1 MGADQIALGIH
12 QGLLVQGGD
21 LAAVGAG
28 HLVQSAVIFL
38 VLVLVVILMVA
49 APFVNPSVVNL
60 PSVSKASAAPADPV
74 EVVVYADAHLAV
86 KAQKGQ
92 HTVDMPALIA
102 NVRAAQGEAATPVV
116 ISADRD
122 VRYET
127 VVNVMKSLQDAKV
140 ERVGLALKI
149 ERSK

>member
-1 MGADQIALGIH
+1 MSLRSGARPKRRMMSDMNVVPYID
-12 QGLLVQGGD
+12 VM
-21 LAAVGAG
+21 
-28 HLVQSAVIFL
+28 
-38 VLVLVVILMVA
+38 LVLVVILMVA

-74 EVVVYADAHLAV
+74 EVVVCADGHLAV
-86 KAQKGQ
+86 KAKNGL

>member
-1 MGADQIALGIH
+1 MSLRS
-12 QGLLVQGGD
+12 
-21 LAAVGAG
+21 
-28 HLVQSAVIFL
+28 SARPKRRMMSDMNVVPYID
-38 VLVLVVILMVA
+38 VMLVLVVILMVA

-60 PSVSKASAAPADPV
+60 PSVSKASAAPAEPV
-74 EVVVYADAHLAV
+74 EVVVYADGHLAV
-86 KAQKGQ
+86 KAKNGL
-92 HTVDMPALIA
+92 HTVDIPALIA
-102 NVRAAQGEAATPVV
+102 NVRAAQGDASTPVV

-149 ERSK
+149 EHAK

>member
-1 MGADQIALGIH
+1 MSLRSDARPKRCMMSDMNVVPYID
-12 QGLLVQGGD
+12 VM
-21 LAAVGAG
+21 
-28 HLVQSAVIFL
+28 
-38 VLVLVVILMVA
+38 LVLVVILMVA

-74 EVVVYADAHLAV
+74 EVVVYADGHLAV
-86 KAQKGQ
+86 KAKNGL

>member
-1 MGADQIALGIH
+1 MSLRSDARPKRRMMSDMNVVPYID
-12 QGLLVQGGD
+12 VM
-21 LAAVGAG
+21 
-28 HLVQSAVIFL
+28 
-38 VLVLVVILMVA
+38 LVLVVILMVA

-74 EVVVYADAHLAV
+74 EVVVYVDGHLAV
-86 KAQKGQ
+86 KAKNGL

>member
-1 MGADQIALGIH
+1 MSLRSGARPKRRMMSDMNVVPYID
-12 QGLLVQGGD
+12 VM
-21 LAAVGAG
+21 
-28 HLVQSAVIFL
+28 
-38 VLVLVVILMVA
+38 LVLVVILMVA
-49 APFVNPSVVNL
+49 APFVNPSGVNL

-74 EVVVYADAHLAV
+74 EVVVYADGHLAATA
-86 KAQKGQ
+86 KNAL

>member
-1 MGADQIALGIH
+1 MSLRSGARPKRRMMSDMNVVPYID
-12 QGLLVQGGD
+12 VM
-21 LAAVGAG
+21 
-28 HLVQSAVIFL
+28 
-38 VLVLVVILMVA
+38 LVLVVI
-49 APFVNPSVVNL
+49 

-74 EVVVYADAHLAV
+74 EVVVYADGHLAV
-86 KAQKGQ
+86 KAKNGL

>member
-1 MGADQIALGIH
+1 MSLRSGARPKRRMMSDMNVVPYID
-12 QGLLVQGGD
+12 VM
-21 LAAVGAG
+21 
-28 HLVQSAVIFL
+28 
-38 VLVLVVILMVA
+38 LVLVVILMVA

-74 EVVVYADAHLAV
+74 EVVVYADGHLAV
-86 KAQKGQ
+86 KAKNGL

-102 NVRAAQGEAATPVV
+102 NVRATQGEAATPVV

>member
-1 MGADQIALGIH
+1 MSLRSGARPKRRMMNDMNVVPYID
-12 QGLLVQGGD
+12 VM
-21 LAAVGAG
+21 
-28 HLVQSAVIFL
+28 
-38 VLVLVVILMVA
+38 LVLVVILMVA

-74 EVVVYADAHLAV
+74 EVVVYADGHLAV
-86 KAQKGQ
+86 KAKNGL

>member
-1 MGADQIALGIH
+1 MSLRSGARPKRRMMSDMNVVPYID
-12 QGLLVQGGD
+12 VM
-21 LAAVGAG
+21 
-28 HLVQSAVIFL
+28 
-38 VLVLVVILMVA
+38 LVLVVILMVA

-60 PSVSKASAAPADPV
+60 PSVSKASAAPADSV
-74 EVVVYADAHLAV
+74 EVVVYADGHLAV
-86 KAQKGQ
+86 KAKNGL

>member
-1 MGADQIALGIH
+1 MSLRSGARPKRRMMSDMNVVPYID
-12 QGLLVQGGD
+12 VM
-21 LAAVGAG
+21 
-28 HLVQSAVIFL
+28 
-38 VLVLVVILMVA
+38 LVLVVILMVA
-49 APFVNPSVVNL
+49 VPFVNPSVVNL

-74 EVVVYADAHLAV
+74 EVVVYADGHLAV
-86 KAQKGQ
+86 KAKNGL

>member
-1 MGADQIALGIH
+1 MSLRSGARPKRRMMSDMNVVPYID
-12 QGLLVQGGD
+12 VM
-21 LAAVGAG
+21 
-28 HLVQSAVIFL
+28 
-38 VLVLVVILMVA
+38 LVLVVILMVA

-60 PSVSKASAAPADPV
+60 PSVSKASAAPANPV
-74 EVVVYADAHLAV
+74 EVVVYADGHLAV
-86 KAQKGQ
+86 KAKNGL

-102 NVRAAQGEAATPVV
+102 NVRAAQGEATTPVV